1 MLEWQLHM
9 EHASVQAEY
18 AVKPHVLDAALKKM
32 LKVLMQE
39 RTLERKRKREDVPP

>member
-9 EHASVQAEY
+9 EHASVQAGV
-18 AVKPHVLDAALKKM
+18 AVKPHVLDTALKKM

-39 RTLERKRKREDVPP
+39 RTLERKRKRERI